1 MQDRRARIFAAILS
15 GTAGYIDAVGWLT
28 SGGLFVSFMSGN
40 VTKLGL
46 SLSGQLEA
54 AALGA
59 GLISAFV
66 GGVVIGSLVGRA
78 AGPRQPRR
86 VLALVTMI
94 LAAATACLESGLLV
108 PAVLGLAAAMGA
120 KNTVFAEK
128 GEVKIGLTYMTGA
141 LVRMGKRIAT
151 ALTGGDRYSWLEPL
165 ALFSSMLSG
174 AFLGAMAQAGLGAR
188 AMWVATLV
196 SLALT
201 LYARRLQTPDR

>member
-1 MQDRRARIFAAILS
+1 MQDQRMRLFAAILS

-40 VTKLGL
+40 VTKLGI
-46 SLSGQLEA
+46 SLSGQLGA
-54 AALGA
+54 AALSA
-59 GLISAFV
+59 GLIASFV
-66 GGVVIGSLVGRA
+66 SGVVIGSLTGRR
-78 AGPRQPRR
+78 AGRKQAVK
-86 VLALVTMI
+86 VLALVTFI
-94 LAAATACLESGLLV
+94 LALATAFLESGLIV

-120 KNTVFAEK
+120 KNTVFAED

-151 ALTGGDRYSWLEPL
+151 ALSGGPRWAWLEPL

-174 AFLGAMAQAGLGAR
+174 ALIGALTQAAYGPR
-188 AMWVATLV
+188 AMWVATAV

-201 LYARRLQTPDR
+201 LYATRLPKPAA